1 MRTNSIN
8 VVMHGS
14 VGRLFT
20 SKNYTS
26 TFQQPGQPADIYMP
40 PAIRDIQFNS
50 ALLSQ
55 PPAGSPTTTSFS
67 RGNFFMW

>member
-8 VVMHGS
+8 VLMHGS
-14 VGRLFT
+14 VGRLFQ
-20 SKNYTS
+20 SKDYTVG
-26 TFQQPGQPADIYMP
+26 FQQPGTVYMP
-40 PAIRDIQFNS
+40 PVKRDIKFNQ
-50 ALLSQ
+50 AMLTQ